1 MLTPCQ
7 TTVIAIP
14 ASAYQYSFYT
24 IIPDGWYYDQT
35 TNTKKIPYI
44 VDSGTTLCYLPPSK
58 CCLCSPRLHFAL
70 ARRDTRR

>member
-1 MLTPCQ
+1 MTLTPWQ

-14 ASAYQYSFYT
+14 ETAYQYSFYT

-44 VDSGTTLCYLPPSK
+44 VDSGTTLNYLPPSK
-58 CCLCSPRLHFAL
+58 CPFHSQLC
-70 ARRDTRR
+70 